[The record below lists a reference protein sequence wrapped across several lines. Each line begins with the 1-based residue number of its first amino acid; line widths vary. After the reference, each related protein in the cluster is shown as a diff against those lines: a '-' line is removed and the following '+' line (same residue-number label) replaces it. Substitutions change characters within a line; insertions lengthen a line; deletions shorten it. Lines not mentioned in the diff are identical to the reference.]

1 VKRSID
7 LRWSRGGGGTFAG
20 RINGSDNSKRDDGR
34 GRSRSDDKEG
44 KVDCASGVTD
54 EAGAE
59 SDSGIRF
66 TGRITECETCGSDEK
81 RVFSKKY

>member
-1 VKRSID
+1 MGVTIV
-7 LRWSRGGGGTFAG
+7 SR
-20 RINGSDNSKRDDGR
+20 KRDDGR